1 MAMRKIIIPIVVML
15 LILAACNLSTNK
27 KEMKQNM
34 DDTFNPYSN
43 TEKL

>member
-1 MAMRKIIIPIVVML
+1 MYKPLKMQPIG
-15 LILAACNLSTNK
+15 